1 MLGRDQLFNKG
12 YKVFLKLFI
21 YLFIYLLFNCYYT
34 RNNPAEIQNL
44 FYNGVL

>member
-12 YKVFLKLFI
+12 YKVFLK
-21 YLFIYLLFNCYYT
+21 LFIYLLFNCYYT